1 MKGGSVH
8 FFPEGY
14 LSPYCREIRPFQRGA
29 FLFAYD
35 CGVPIVP
42 FVITYREPLPLRRLL
57 RRCPSLTLQIL
68 PPVYPDL
75 QRPPPGGNRPS
86 DDGMP
91 RPHGGGQFAAC
102 KINFHQE
109 AYHEHSTDRR

>member
-1 MKGGSVH
+1 MYKRQ
-8 FFPEGY
+8 GY

-57 RRCPSLTLQIL
+57 RRCPPLTLQIL

-75 QRPPPGGNRPS
+75 NAPRREEIDRLMTVCRDRMAAASSPP
-86 DDGMP
+86 
-91 RPHGGGQFAAC
+91 A
-102 KINFHQE
+102 K
-109 AYHEHSTDRR
+109 